1 MVVDKSNTVLF
12 FNSYNNLNSHR
23 PLLTCPNKND
33 SFTVDE
39 ANGNG
44 DLTYPTALLTVD
56 EMMLAGASDS
66 GIANVDFYLYP
77 GSVVGTFTM
86 SPSHYKADFPWNY
99 YYMLHSGVLRSIDSN
114 VSFPVRPSIS
124 LIPETL
130 VVSGDGSSEN
140 PYIVDFPK
148 N

>member
-1 MVVDKSNTVLF
+1 MTTGRYSYYYADSVTYSNGTYTLNNPKQYTSSMWT
-12 FNSYNNLNSHR
+12 NSYRDLVGKYLCTSTEST
-23 PLLTCPNKND
+23 TCSNV
-33 SFTVDE
+33 S
-39 ANGNG
+39 
-44 DLTYPTALLTVD
+44 Y
-56 EMMLAGASDS
+56 S
-66 GIANVDFYLYP
+66 IANVDFYLYP

-86 SPSHYKADFPWNY
+86 SPSHYKADYPWNY